1 MIDVIGYNWFRKY
14 FCPEKSSVPEHHS
27 SVGQGD
33 GHKPDRKAQTFDTW
47 WKLEYIV
54 VNLLLSSLLLV
65 TFDATIEG

>member
-33 GHKPDRKAQTFDTW
+33 GHKPDRKAQTFKPFILD
-47 WKLEYIV
+47 E
-54 VNLLLSSLLLV
+54 N
-65 TFDATIEG
+65 